1 MSFSCV
7 HASGNTQPVK
17 IEVEPCESPCGL
29 VLPPPGKGEPSRVK
43 HPQLTQ
49 HRPIGA
55 LDGCAPHPAGSVLVV
70 QDVQVNPTKDPLHH
84 WVLGPPYD
92 IPF

>member
-1 MSFSCV
+1 M
-7 HASGNTQPVK
+7 N
-17 IEVEPCESPCGL
+17 
-29 VLPPPGKGEPSRVK
+29 PPGKGEPSRVK

-92 IPF
+92 IPVSGEWGLSLGARSRTCLNSS